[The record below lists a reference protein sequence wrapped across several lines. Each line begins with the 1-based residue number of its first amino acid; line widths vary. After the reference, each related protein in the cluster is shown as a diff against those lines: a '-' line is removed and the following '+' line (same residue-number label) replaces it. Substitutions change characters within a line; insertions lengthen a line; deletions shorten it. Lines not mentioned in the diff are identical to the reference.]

1 MRTIK
6 RTLVLTLMIVV
17 MMAVMAMSAA
27 ALENGWPDRIAQFQ
41 EVGEY
46 NDDVYPGYV
55 SVAQRFF
62 MCYPA
67 TIDSMGSS
75 TVDGDFGPCSTEALR
90 KFRSLKGLSA
100 NDLMD
105 SNAWRALAKE
115 LDSATPYYNP
125 TRFILDETSGHVM
138 LVGVGQSSYSYYYY
152 TGQYGLNSSY
162 AFHVG

>member
-6 RTLVLTLMIVV
+6 RTLVLALVV
-17 MMAVMAMSAA
+17 VMMMAVMAMHAA
-27 ALENGWPDRIAQFQ
+27 ALGNGWPDRIAQFQ
-41 EVGEY
+41 EVAEY

-55 SVAQRFF
+55 SAAQRFF
-62 MCYPA
+62 MCYSV
-67 TIDSMGSS
+67 TKDSMGSS
-75 TVDGDFGPCSTEALR
+75 TVDGDFGPCTFAALKR
-90 KFRSLKGLSA
+90 FRSTKGLSA

-105 SNAWRALAKE
+105 SDAWRALAKE
-115 LDSATPYYNP
+115 LDGENQYYNP
-125 TRFILDETSGHVM
+125 TRFILDEDGGHVM